1 MQAQEAW
8 QTRTFLST
16 VSFCNMTD
24 VQVRG
29 MQGHL
34 QQQGQAV
41 KRLEDKVEEVCNS
54 TALRCDELHA
64 GLSNFSRLEAEVIY
78 DVYIQAFP
86 Q

>member
-1 MQAQEAW
+1 METLKAW
-8 QTRTFLST
+8 QTCTFLSA
-16 VSFCNMTD
+16 VRLCKMTD

-78 DVYIQAFP
+78 DVHIQAFP